1 MTSRPTAAASP
12 PADPPSTDLQPNAA
26 EAVTPVARV
35 NPWLFVPVLYFMQFL
50 PNGVVT
56 SLFGPLYKSLGVD
69 NLAIATWTS
78 LAALPWA
85 FKMTWGPLVDLN
97 STKRRWTLAMEFC
110 IAATL
115 ILTTLALLTP
125 YWWVLTIVALF
136 FIATFSATHD
146 IACDGLYLMSLDKR
160 QQAAFSGV
168 MAASSRLGRLFLD
181 SVIIFLGGYL
191 VSAFLFD
198 QQAAWSIAL
207 GICAGLYALGTLWNL
222 YFLPRPPTDVPAMPT
237 RPGERI
243 HNIYRTLAVLV
254 TGVVLYYF
262 CNGLVQLAGH
272 GLFLTFPGK
281 VPDRFDQT
289 GEVFNELAKVVAG
302 VVLLPPLWLLLRW
315 QVAGT
320 PMGDAFATFFRQRGF
335 WAILA
340 FIIFYRFGDAMIFV
354 MASLFFLDTVDKGG
368 IGVSLQQLGLI
379 KGFGMAGGL
388 IVGGLAGGWFIAKVG
403 LRRAFWPLVVC
414 LHTPNLLYVWASA
427 QNDWFAAQNL
437 AFAGFQL
444 QAWPLFPLVFIE
456 AAGYGAGFAGYFVFL
471 MQVAQRNQFV
481 TSHYAIATG
490 LGALFITFAG
500 IFAGI
505 VYTLFGYVGVFIAA
519 CVMTIPGTLT
529 LLFIPLDDTPNPSR
543 PASAAALGDE

>member
-1 MTSRPTAAASP
+1 MTQLSP
-12 PADPPSTDLQPNAA
+12 PSQDASRSGDISPAPPPSAP
-26 EAVTPVARV
+26 PYHV

-56 SLFGPLYKSLGVD
+56 SLFGPVYKSLGVD

-85 FKMTWGPLVDLN
+85 LKMTWGPLVDLN

-115 ILTTLALLTP
+115 ILTTIALLTP
-125 YWWVLTIVALF
+125 YWWALTLAALF

-146 IACDGLYLMSLDKR
+146 IACDGLYLMSLNKK

-181 SVIIFLGGYL
+181 SVIIYLGGYL
-191 VSAFLFD
+191 VAAFAFG
-198 QQAAWSIAL
+198 QQAAWSVAL

-222 YFLPRPPTDVPAMPT
+222 YFLPRPPTDVPAVPT
-237 RPGERI
+237 HPSERT
-243 HNIYRTLAVLV
+243 HNLYRTAAVLV

-272 GLFLTFPGK
+272 ALFISFPGYI
-281 VPDRFDQT
+281 PDRFDQT
-289 GEVFNELAKVVAG
+289 GEVWNETFKVLTG
-302 VVLLPPLWLLLRW
+302 VVLLPPLWLLIRW

-354 MASLFFLDTVDKGG
+354 MASLFFLDPVEKGG
-368 IGVSLQQLGLI
+368 IGISLQQLGII

-403 LRRAFWPLVVC
+403 LRRAFWPLIVC

-427 QNDWFAAQNL
+427 KNEWFAAQTL
-437 AFAGFQL
+437 SVAGFDF

-471 MQVAQRNQFV
+471 MQVAQRNRFV

-505 VYTLFGYVGVFIAA
+505 VYALFGYLGVFIAA

-529 LLFIPLDDTPNPSR
+529 LLFIPLDDPPKVA
-543 PASAAALGDE
+543 PPLAAD